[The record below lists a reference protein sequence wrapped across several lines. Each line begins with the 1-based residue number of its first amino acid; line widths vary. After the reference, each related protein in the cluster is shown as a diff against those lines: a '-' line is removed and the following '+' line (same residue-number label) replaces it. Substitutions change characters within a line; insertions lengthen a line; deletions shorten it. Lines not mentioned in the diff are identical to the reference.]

1 MLTSLH
7 RRVLTAI
14 RSHGL
19 FHAGDCAGI
28 AVSGGGDSMALLFLM
43 NDLRLELGLRLA
55 VLHFNHRLR
64 GAESDADEEFTV
76 GVAARELSLPFYR
89 EAQDMVTVA
98 PGKSRN
104 IEEAARQLRYDFFER
119 VAAAGQV
126 TRVATA
132 HTLDDQAET
141 VLGRILRGTGVA
153 GLGAIREIRGLV
165 VRPLLGVGRD
175 ELREFLVSRGLR
187 WREDATNLDETRL
200 RARLRHSLL
209 PLLAR
214 DYASGVSVR
223 LAELARLVQGEERF
237 WGGLV
242 EGCFS
247 THVRSGRDSI
257 SMDARDLLVP
267 LGAKEGSFAAQSD
280 AQHALAGRLVTRII
294 QALAPSSRLSARQIN
309 KVLGLASS
317 GESNDRIQLPDGV
330 LARREFEQIHFS
342 RCAQAEPGETKRSPT
357 AYEYNVELPNRGATS
372 VSVMEL
378 GKRYSLKLID
388 WPPSQGDTID
398 SPLEVL
404 DAERLRSLLVL
415 RNWWPGDAYRPIG
428 RRAARKVKVMF
439 LAARIPQADRPSW
452 PVLTSGGKVA
462 WVKGMPA
469 AEEFAAGPKS
479 AVGLVIQEE
488 SL

>member
-1 MLTSLH
+1 MPFDRPSNPAFDARPRRKTMLTSLH

-165 VRPLLGVGRD
+165 
-175 ELREFLVSRGLR
+175 
-187 WREDATNLDETRL
+187 
-200 RARLRHSLL
+200 
-209 PLLAR
+209 
-214 DYASGVSVR
+214 
-223 LAELARLVQGEERF
+223 
-237 WGGLV
+237 
-242 EGCFS
+242 
-247 THVRSGRDSI
+247 
-257 SMDARDLLVP
+257 
-267 LGAKEGSFAAQSD
+267 
-280 AQHALAGRLVTRII
+280 
-294 QALAPSSRLSARQIN
+294 
-309 KVLGLASS
+309 
-317 GESNDRIQLPDGV
+317 
-330 LARREFEQIHFS
+330 
-342 RCAQAEPGETKRSPT
+342 
-357 AYEYNVELPNRGATS
+357 
-372 VSVMEL
+372 
-378 GKRYSLKLID
+378 
-388 WPPSQGDTID
+388 
-398 SPLEVL
+398 
-404 DAERLRSLLVL
+404 
-415 RNWWPGDAYRPIG
+415 
-428 RRAARKVKVMF
+428 
-439 LAARIPQADRPSW
+439 
-452 PVLTSGGKVA
+452 
-462 WVKGMPA
+462 
-469 AEEFAAGPKS
+469 
-479 AVGLVIQEE
+479 
-488 SL
+488 